1 MKNTKIK
8 RTLKVIRKRIKLTSL
23 FMLMIT
29 FSVNAFA
36 WFVYATKVDSGI
48 SAHVRAW
55 NVNFQVGENE
65 IVEYISFDVDDI
77 YPGMATYSDSVTVSN
92 NGESSAKLSYEIV
105 SVSILGEEYVVD
117 ENNAI
122 TSEDLKNSLIND
134 YPFKINVNISSP
146 VIHPDTDESFTL
158 TVAWPFES
166 GDDDKDTLWG
176 NKAYDYHDANPELPS
191 IKLNLKISA
200 VQSEEA

>member
-1 MKNTKIK
+1 MNNTTLK
-8 RTLKVIRKRIKLTSL
+8 RTIKVLRKRIKLTSL
-23 FMLMIT
+23 FMLMLT

-65 IVEYISFDVDDI
+65 IVEYITFDVSDI
-77 YPGMATYSDSVTVSN
+77 YPGMVTYSDSVTVSN
-92 NGESSAKLSYEIV
+92 NGESSAVLSYEIV
-105 SVSILGEEYVVD
+105 SVSILGEEYIVD
-117 ENNAI
+117 ENSAI
-122 TSEDLKNSLIND
+122 TSDDLKNSLIND
-134 YPFKINVNISSP
+134 YPFKISVNVSND
-146 VIHPDTDESFTL
+146 VIHPDTNESFTL

-166 GDDDKDTLWG
+166 GDDDLDTFWG
-176 NKAYDYHDANPELPS
+176 NKAYDYHDANPDLPS

-200 VQSEEA
+200 VQSVEE